1 MFLGAEADVIVG
13 IYSNLLT
20 FLGGGRACIG
30 FKFSQLEMSAC
41 RCVVSLDNE
50 LIPAPPAAEVVLV
63 MLLSKFTFAPSDQD
77 VYWNLAGI
85 QYPTVGKNSPQP
97 QLPMKVGFVGSS

>member
-1 MFLGAEADVIVG
+1 M
-13 IYSNLLT
+13 T

-41 RCVVSLDNE
+41 PYIFNINAFVQPD
-50 LIPAPPAAEVVLV
+50 PALCSTEVVLV
-63 MLLSKFTFAPSDQD
+63 TLLSTFTLAPSDKD

-85 QYPTVGKNSPQP
+85 QYPTIGKESLRPE
-97 QLPMKVGFVGSS
+97 LPMKVGFLASS

>member
-30 FKFSQLEMSAC
+30 FKFSQLEMSMWCLLNCA
-41 RCVVSLDNE
+41 VVD
-50 LIPAPPAAEVVLV
+50 
-63 MLLSKFTFAPSDQD
+63 
-77 VYWNLAGI
+77 
-85 QYPTVGKNSPQP
+85 
-97 QLPMKVGFVGSS
+97 